1 MASKNYEKG
10 RAFEY
15 KVRNHFIALGYDFVR
30 SSGSHTVID
39 LIFFRGMPNNKIDV
53 LLVQCKTNGRLSPDE
68 RAALIELKKKHYFMV
83 RALHA
88 FKGDGGH
95 VEFEEL

>member
-1 MASKNYEKG
+1 MKK
-10 RAFEY
+10 
-15 KVRNHFIALGYDFVR
+15 HFIDLGYDFVR

-39 LIFFRGMPNNKIDV
+39 LIFFRGMSDNKIDV
-53 LLVQCKTNGRLSPDE
+53 LLVQCKTNGRLPLDE
-68 RAALIELKKKHYFMV
+68 RAELVELRKKHHFMV

-95 VEFEEL
+95 IEFEEL

>member
-1 MASKNYEKG
+1 MSSKNYETG

-15 KVRNHFIALGYDFVR
+15 RVRNHFIDLGYDFVR

-39 LIFFRGMPNNKIDV
+39 LIFFKGMPDNKLDV
-53 LLVQCKTNGRLSPDE
+53 LLVQCKTNGRLPPDE
-68 RAALIELKKKHYFMV
+68 RQALIELKKKHHFMV

-88 FKGDGGH
+88 FKSKGGH

>member
-1 MASKNYEKG
+1 MSSKNYEKG

-15 KVRNHFIALGYDFVR
+15 RVRNHFTDLGYDFVR

-39 LIFFRGMPNNKIDV
+39 LIFFRGTPGNLDV
-53 LLVQCKTNGRLSPDE
+53 LLVQCKTNGRLPPDE
-68 RAALIELKKKHYFMV
+68 RQALIDLKKKHNFMV